1 MFTSNDQM
9 MGDKSLQDHY
19 EVHHSDRESAREAM
33 CALCSRLHSEV
44 HQSSLSLFSFE
55 LGLTFTLNY
64 QVLTTTAN
72 AGGEAKGL
80 HRLRRLVGGGR
91 EMSEKR
97 IFFLVTDK
105 VGILILIGVVAVDF
119 WTEG

>member
-1 MFTSNDQM
+1 
-9 MGDKSLQDHY
+9 
-19 EVHHSDRESAREAM
+19 M

-44 HQSSLSLFSFE
+44 DQSPLSLFSFE

-72 AGGEAKGL
+72 AGREAKDL

-119 WTEG
+119 WMEG

>member
-1 MFTSNDQM
+1 MRFTTRTGNQPE
-9 MGDKSLQDHY
+9 KRC
-19 EVHHSDRESAREAM
+19 VPSAPVYI
-33 CALCSRLHSEV
+33 LRLTNLHF
-44 HQSSLSLFSFE
+44 HFSFK

-119 WTEG
+119 WMEG